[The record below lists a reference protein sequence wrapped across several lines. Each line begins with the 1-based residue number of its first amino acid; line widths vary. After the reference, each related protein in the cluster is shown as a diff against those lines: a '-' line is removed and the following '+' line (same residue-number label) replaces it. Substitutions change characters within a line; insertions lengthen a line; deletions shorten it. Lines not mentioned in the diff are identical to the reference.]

1 MGVERGPRK
10 GMANSAGDSR
20 GTLSVVIAKWPIVR
34 PHKSKGAELKV
45 QRPEKSAFFEQKEPK
60 GDRTYSV

>member
-1 MGVERGPRK
+1 
-10 GMANSAGDSR
+10 MANSAGDSR

-34 PHKSKGAELKV
+34 PHKSKGAEV

-60 GDRTYSV
+60 GDRTYSM